1 MDGNWGQAQAE
12 NPFDMDNVKPAQY
25 LDELNDSVQYAN
37 NHYPGLVPGTAP
49 NANKQG
55 AMITAAASV
64 ACPKLNALNHN
75 VLDGFTTGTQHIIQ
89 LNHPEVLQKFYM
101 TKIPSKV
108 ADVIDNSLSEL
119 PLRGEFVLTLDKN
132 CRVTLD
138 WRSMSIFNFHR
149 LLKILRQ
156 TTTEGSHVGP
166 TDEAEALSRKLLNA
180 FDELSIPGA
189 VTDKLSISNFLVDH

>member
-1 MDGNWGQAQAE
+1 
-12 NPFDMDNVKPAQY
+12 
-25 LDELNDSVQYAN
+25 
-37 NHYPGLVPGTAP
+37 
-49 NANKQG
+49 
-55 AMITAAASV
+55 MITAAASV

-156 TTTEGSHVGP
+156 QRDPMSDPLMRQKPCLENCLTLLTNSASHVLLP
-166 TDEAEALSRKLLNA
+166 ISSQSLISWRPKMAPSKNHQHSWLS
-180 FDELSIPGA
+180 
-189 VTDKLSISNFLVDH
+189 